1 MKKKQ
6 FQLLNILYIFLLFI
20 NRNVYCAVDQILNDN
35 FYQNPAELSL
45 INQKQ
50 LIVGNIFIAPKFK
63 YSGMSSGADGT
74 ATSVVNNSL
83 PYALGSLRANDKI
96 VFGLNVT
103 PSVYGHLN
111 WPINSIVS
119 PSSTTT
125 NALYY
130 RIGGQ
135 FSYQF
140 SNNLSVGIGLN
151 LEDNKYFELNFVVPG
166 LGNEINKISGLNYTA
181 DVGLLYKINDHHSF
195 TAVIYSPVNTFGSG
209 TSSLAGQNFNNFSM
223 TISEASVASIGLRHL
238 FTEKWFI
245 EEKIYWSGWSLQK
258 NLVFIN
264 SATGSYSVPTNWRD
278 VWSFQITTNYSVM
291 EKVGII
297 GSVMYETNPVP
308 LETNSIGYPLA
319 ASGAISI
326 GVDLSLREGLST
338 QILYSYG
345 GFIPNSPINNATS
358 LGMINAY
365 FQACVLQFIYKN

>member
-6 FQLLNILYIFLLFI
+6 FQLLNIFYIFLLFI
-20 NRNVYCAVDQILNDN
+20 NSNVYCAVDQILNDN

-50 LIVGNIFIAPKFK
+50 LILGNIFIAPKFK

-83 PYALGSLRANDKI
+83 PYVLGSLRANDKI
-96 VFGLNVT
+96 VFGVNVT

-111 WPINSIVS
+111 WPLNSIVS

-166 LGNEINKISGLNYTA
+166 LGNEINKISGLNYSA
-181 DVGLLYKINDHHSF
+181 DIGLFYKINDRHSF

-258 NLVFIN
+258 NLVFKN

-308 LETNSIGYPLA
+308 LDTNSIGYPLA

-358 LGMINAY
+358 FGMINAY